1 MDNFET
7 IYSSLIRIAEKQI
20 TKYYLKVEPM
30 ELVNQAYIECDAKGI
45 EFTVD
50 NAVKFLFEGV
60 HIETSHHK
68 IHKHNEFYKQ
78 CPENERYCKKCNESK
93 PIAAFYVINKFKAA
107 DISHDCK
114 ECRIASAMSRYEQNK
129 AEWLI
134 KSKQYKDANKE
145 RIKLKKQ
152 LYHKANVSH
161 EVRHRTGIKIELKEK
176 VNTLTESYIKS
187 LLRRS
192 KIYNPTK
199 QQIEEK
205 RQQVIILRQRKA
217 PKKISPRTKNI
228 AA

>member
-1 MDNFET
+1 MEQSEKTKKFVGQVE
-7 IYSSLIRIAEKQI
+7 SLRRLPPA
-20 TKYYLKVEPM
+20 
-30 ELVNQAYIECDAKGI
+30 
-45 EFTVD
+45 
-50 NAVKFLFEGV
+50 
-60 HIETSHHK
+60 
-68 IHKHNEFYKQ
+68 
-78 CPENERYCKKCNESK
+78 
-93 PIAAFYVINKFKAA
+93 
-107 DISHDCK
+107 
-114 ECRIASAMSRYEQNK
+114 
-129 AEWLI
+129 
-134 KSKQYKDANKE
+134 
-145 RIKLKKQ
+145 
-152 LYHKANVSH
+152 HKANVSH